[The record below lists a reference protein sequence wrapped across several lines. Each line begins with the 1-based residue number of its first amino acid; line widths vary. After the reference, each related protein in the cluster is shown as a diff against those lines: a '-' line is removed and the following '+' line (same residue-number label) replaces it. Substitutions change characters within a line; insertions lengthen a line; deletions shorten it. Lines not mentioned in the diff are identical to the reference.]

1 MKKILLL
8 SFLFVALIFNAQVY
22 LYFGNKPFVKADLQ
36 MEDGS
41 TKTGY
46 LQDFQTPKIAE
57 TDLGFLQGI
66 EKKLK
71 FEVKDFK
78 FKEQKT
84 STVQVIPIG
93 DIKRIVLT
101 DDNGNDKLTYDKMKL
116 KTVNVKGE
124 LVDVNKTVVLPLEQE
139 GKFNLYGI
147 NLAFIQ
153 NKRYVSALYLPYI
166 KKPNDEYGIILIDI
180 NRINFFNLGKIDD
193 KIKAGLLA
201 VSNDC
206 PIFQKDI
213 DNQMKILEKDVVEN
227 RKEGIKKKNQARKD
241 IKNKNQ
247 ENLMAIKIDYDY
259 VIKPYLN
266 LMNRFYDK
274 CPN

>member
-1 MKKILLL
+1 MKKTLVF
-8 SFLFVALIFNAQVY
+8 SFLLVSFLFNAQVY
-22 LYFGNKPFVKADLQ
+22 LYFGNKPYVKADLQ

-153 NKRYVSALYLPYI
+153 NNRYSNSLYLPYI

-213 DNQMKILEKDVVEN
+213 DNQMKILEKEVVEN
-227 RKEGIKKKNQARKD
+227 RREGIKKKNQARKD

-247 ENLMAIKIDYDY
+247 ENLIAIKIDYDY

>member
-22 LYFGNKPFVKADLQ
+22 LYFGNKPFIKADLY

-213 DNQMKILEKDVVEN
+213 DNQMKILEKEVVEN

>member
-206 PIFQKDI
+206 LIFQKDI

-227 RKEGIKKKNQARKD
+227 RREGIKRKNQARKD

-274 CPN
+274 CLN